1 MTDKPA
7 LKEMDTTDGLVLYD
21 GKNHSAW
28 IKSDTYA
35 ELDSDTSP
43 IERVSHD

>member
-21 GKNHSAW
+21 GGNHSAW
-28 IKSDTYA
+28 IKSDNWVD
-35 ELDSDTSP
+35 LGQ
-43 IERVSHD
+43 